1 MDNTRY
7 EYWPLVDRPRLDL
20 PGGARLA
27 FWIGYNIEHFAVDKP
42 STSIFDGTA
51 MLRPDPLNYGWRDY
65 GVRVG
70 VWRMMDL
77 LGEHGIRASVMLNSD
92 VCAHYPRIIEEG
104 GKLGWTWVAHGK
116 NNSTFQTGMTP
127 DDERAYLTDVITTIA
142 DSTGHRPRGWLGP
155 GLTETFAT
163 PDILAELG
171 VDYVLDWCNDDQPY
185 PMNVSSGRMISVPY
199 SIEIND
205 IPLFLGRGYT
215 GEQFY
220 QAVIDQFDQLHA
232 EGERSGRVM
241 GLALHPFLVNQPF
254 RHKYLARALE
264 YITGHDD
271 VWFTTSDE
279 IADWYY
285 REYYDHAASRPPQP

>member
-7 EYWPLVDRPRLDL
+7 EYWPLIDRPRLDL
-20 PGGARLA
+20 PHGARLA
-27 FWIGYNIEHFAVDKP
+27 FWIGYNVEHFEMGKP

-51 MLRPDPLNYGWRDY
+51 MLRPDPLNHGWREY

-70 VWRMMDL
+70 VWRMMEL
-77 LGEHGIRASVMLNSD
+77 LSEYGIRASVTLNSD
-92 VCAHYPRIIEEG
+92 VCAHYPRIVEEG
-104 GKLGWTWVAHGK
+104 TKLDWTWIAHGR
-116 NNSTFQTGMTP
+116 NNSIFQTGMSP
-127 DDERAYLTDVITTIA
+127 EDERAYLTDVITTIEG
-142 DSTGHRPRGWLGP
+142 STGRRPRGWLGP
-155 GLTETFAT
+155 ALTETFAT

-185 PMNVSSGRMISVPY
+185 PMKVTGGRMISVPY
-199 SIEIND
+199 SIEVND

-220 QAVIDQFDQLHA
+220 QAVIDQFDQLYA
-232 EGERSGRVM
+232 EGERTGRVM

-254 RHKYLARALE
+254 RHKYLAKALR

-271 VWFTTSDE
+271 VWLTTSDE

-285 REYYDHAASRPPQP
+285 REYYDQVTS